1 MTTLHNLG
9 FPRIGLRR
17 ELKQALESYWRGELD
32 QAELEQTGRDLRARH
47 WALQAEAGIGL
58 LPVGDFSFY
67 DHVLDTSC
75 LLGVVPE
82 RFGAGGT
89 AGEVDLDTYFRM
101 ARGRAP
107 SGEDAVACELTKW
120 FDTNYHYLVPELQA
134 DQPFRLQAGRL
145 LGQIAEA
152 QALGHKVK
160 PVVLGP
166 LSFLALA
173 KTVQPDADKLA
184 LLDNL
189 LPVYGK
195 LLEQLRQA
203 GAEWVQI
210 DEPILVTELDRR
222 WQQAFEHAYNRLQVP
237 GLNLLLAT
245 YFGGLDEN
253 LILATGLPVAG
264 LHIDVVRAPEQLPLV
279 LDRLANYKVL
289 SLGVLDGRNVWRADL
304 GGLLDQLE
312 PLAARLQERLWLAPS
327 CSLLHVPVDVSVED
341 ELDAALKSGLAFAVQ
356 KLDELRLL
364 GQAIEQ
370 GRDSIAAEL
379 EENQAALA
387 AQRNI
392 RRQNDTL
399 RQRLQQLDAS
409 ASRRAAPYTERAP
422 LQRAL
427 NPLPLLPT
435 STIGSFPQ
443 TDEIRA
449 TRGAHKR
456 GEIGLAEYTKR
467 MQASIE
473 QAVRE
478 QEELGLDVLV
488 HGEAERN
495 DMAEYFGEQ
504 LAGFA
509 FTQNGWVQSYGSRCV
524 KPPII
529 YCDVS
534 RPVPMTVEWSR
545 YAQSLTDKPMK
556 GMLTGPVTLLQWSF
570 VRDDQPRSE
579 TCRQIALALRDE
591 VADLERAGIRII
603 QIDEPAFREGLPLKR
618 SEWNDYLQWAGE
630 CFRIAS
636 CGVDNATQIHTHMCY
651 SEFNDIID
659 SIAELD
665 ADVITIE
672 TARSH
677 MGLLD
682 AFADFE
688 YPNEIGPGVWDIHS
702 PRTPSAA
709 EMAEQIDSAI
719 RWIPAERLW
728 ANPDCGL
735 KTRSWDDVRPALAN
749 LVAAA
754 EQVRE
759 RLLSEGKAS
768 VVAAR

>member
-1 MTTLHNLG
+1 MTKFEHVFISMKSIHVDHDKCEMDSWFNYAETMPQPQAQIWKGTVMTTLHNLG
-9 FPRIGLRR
+9 FPRIGLQR
-17 ELKQALESYWRGELD
+17 ELKQAVERYWRGELD
-32 QAELEQTGRDLRARH
+32 QPELEQAGRDLRARH
-47 WALQAEAGIGL
+47 WALQVEAGIDL

-82 RFGAGGT
+82 RFGASST

-107 SGEDAVACELTKW
+107 RGEDVVACELTKW

-173 KTVQPDADKLA
+173 KTVQPETDKLA
-184 LLDNL
+184 LLDKL
-189 LPVYGK
+189 LPVYGQ
-195 LLEQLRQA
+195 LLEQLKQA
-203 GAEWVQI
+203 GVEWVQI
-210 DEPILVTELDRR
+210 DEPILVTELDQR
-222 WQQAFEHAYNRLQVP
+222 WQQAFEHVYNRLQVP

-264 LHIDVVRAPEQLPLV
+264 LHIDIARAPKQLPMV

-289 SLGVLDGRNVWRADL
+289 SLGVLDGRNIWRADL
-304 GGLLDQLE
+304 AALLDQLE

-364 GQAIEQ
+364 GRAIGQ
-370 GRDSIAAEL
+370 GRDAIVAEL

-392 RRQNDTL
+392 RRQNNAL

-409 ASRRAAPYTERAP
+409 ASRRAAPYAERAP

-456 GEIGLAEYTKR
+456 GEIGLDAYTQR
-467 MQASIE
+467 MQAAIK

-504 LAGFA
+504 LAGYA
-509 FTQNGWVQSYGSRCV
+509 FTKNGWVQSYGSRCV

-534 RPVPMTVEWSR
+534 RPAPITVEWSR

-570 VRDDQPRSE
+570 VRDDQARHE
-579 TCRQIALALRDE
+579 TCRQLALALREE
-591 VADLERAGIRII
+591 VADLEQAGIRFI

-618 SEWNDYLQWAGE
+618 NQWQQYLQWAGE
-630 CFRIAS
+630 CFRVAS
-636 CGVDNATQIHTHMCY
+636 SGVDDATQIHTHMCY
-651 SEFNDIID
+651 SEFNDIIE
-659 SIAELD
+659 A
-665 ADVITIE
+665 
-672 TARSH
+672 
-677 MGLLD
+677 
-682 AFADFE
+682 
-688 YPNEIGPGVWDIHS
+688 
-702 PRTPSAA
+702 
-709 EMAEQIDSAI
+709 
-719 RWIPAERLW
+719 
-728 ANPDCGL
+728 
-735 KTRSWDDVRPALAN
+735 
-749 LVAAA
+749 
-754 EQVRE
+754 
-759 RLLSEGKAS
+759 
-768 VVAAR
+768 